1 MNTRTRTLQRMKKR
15 VFDSPVPKDY
25 KELEERIDERLSQL
39 QIHMDERLDKIVN
52 ALHVLD
58 ESLRKV
64 SSHSAWDI
72 LHDRERN
79 ELCDFAGA
87 TFSLHWYWRK
97 GKNTAICYED
107 FKGHVQRM
115 IEDTCR
121 QARKEHWLFQGIVVI
136 ADWHHRGHRQADGHH
151 RGNNNKDYHV
161 HILTFG
167 KPKAE
172 VLKYMAEWWGK
183 HLLGQ
188 YVKHGTH
195 VGTIEYKWSVDY
207 GWYVYLLDNLHGS
220 TKGIGKAITM
230 STNKYNHHKAG
241 KWISGLFKETWS
253 AEDWRLYMRPI
264 GTYDRGAADG
274 LVDQYDEFIEFDE
287 GGDTV
292 RNSPT

>member
-1 MNTRTRTLQRMKKR
+1 MNVRRRALRKLRLKQDTSVEDVEKK
-15 VFDSPVPKDY
+15 
-25 KELEERIDERLSQL
+25 LEHVQ
-39 QIHMDERLDKIVN
+39 HGMDELLDRLESS
-52 ALHVLD
+52 AESSLHLLD
-58 ESLRKV
+58 EALRKV
-64 SSHSAWDI
+64 TGRTVWDFVE
-72 LHDRERN
+72 DRERN
-79 ELCDFAGA
+79 QSIDFAGA
-87 TFSLHWYWRK
+87 TFSLHWYLKK
-97 GKNTAICYED
+97 GTFDTMSYAD
-107 FKGHVQRM
+107 FKKNVQEM
-115 IEDTCR
+115 VKDTCKE
-121 QARKEHWLFQGIVVI
+121 ARKEHWLFQGIVVI

-230 STNKYNHHKAG
+230 STNKYNHHKPG
-241 KWISGLFKETWS
+241 WIESHALFNRTWAVNDWHWS
-253 AEDWRLYMRPI
+253 AFMRTM
-264 GTYDRGAADG
+264 GSYDRAQADG
-274 LVDQYDEFIEFDE
+274 LVERKDQFNEFGID
-287 GGDTV
+287 G
-292 RNSPT
+292 

>member
-1 MNTRTRTLQRMKKR
+1 MNVRRRALRKLRLKQDASIEDVEKKFEH
-15 VFDSPVPKDY
+15 V
-25 KELEERIDERLSQL
+25 Q
-39 QIHMDERLDKIVN
+39 HGMDELLDRLESS
-52 ALHVLD
+52 AESSLHLLD
-58 ESLRKV
+58 EALRKV
-64 SSHSAWDI
+64 TGRTVWDFVE
-72 LHDRERN
+72 DRERN
-79 ELCDFAGA
+79 QSIDFAGA
-87 TFSLHWYWRK
+87 TFSLHWYLKK
-97 GKNTAICYED
+97 GRFDTMSYAD
-107 FKGHVQRM
+107 FKKNVQGM
-115 IEDTCR
+115 VKDTCKE
-121 QARKEHWLFQGIVVI
+121 ARKEHWLFQGIVVI

-230 STNKYNHHKAG
+230 STNKYNHHKPG
-241 KWISGLFKETWS
+241 WIESNALFNRTWAVNDWHWS
-253 AEDWRLYMRPI
+253 AFMRPM
-264 GTYDRGAADG
+264 GSYDRAQADG
-274 LVDQYDEFIEFDE
+274 LVDREDQFDEFGID
-287 GGDTV
+287 G
-292 RNSPT
+292 